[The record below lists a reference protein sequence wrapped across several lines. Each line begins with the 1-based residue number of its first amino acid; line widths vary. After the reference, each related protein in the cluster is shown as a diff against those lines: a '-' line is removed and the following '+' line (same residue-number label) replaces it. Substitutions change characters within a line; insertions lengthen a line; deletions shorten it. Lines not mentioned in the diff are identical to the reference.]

1 MSVKIGIIDSGINPW
16 HSHVG
21 GIEGGIAFHLESE
34 ARVTS
39 SSDFSDELGHGT
51 AIAGI
56 IREKAPFS
64 RLYAVKIFHQSLS
77 APLSLLKAAL
87 TWSIEE
93 KMKIIH
99 LSLGL
104 KGSENE
110 GGLKEL
116 CERAFQ
122 QNIIIVAAARNAD
135 DLIWP
140 AAFETVIGVY
150 WLREAEADSLVYH
163 PEKKIEFGAY
173 GWPRPLPGYPSKF
186 NFSGSSFA
194 AAHVTGR
201 VAQVLENNPGAGV
214 MEVKEMIIKPP
225 LKGGEKLGVNE
236 SGTKK
241 IMEG

>member
-1 MSVKIGIIDSGINPW
+1 MSVRIGIIDSGINSW

-21 GIEGGIAFHLESE
+21 RVEGGIAFHLESG
-34 ARVTS
+34 AKVTS
-39 SSDFSDELGHGT
+39 SSDLKDELGHGT

-56 IREKAPFS
+56 IREKAPS
-64 RLYAVKIFHQSLS
+64 ASLYAVKIFHKSLS
-77 APLSLLKAAL
+77 APLSLLKTAL
-87 TWSIEE
+87 EWAINE
-93 KMKIIH
+93 KMNIIH

-110 GGLKEL
+110 GALKDL
-116 CERAFQ
+116 CEKAFQ
-122 QNIIIVAAARNAD
+122 QNIVIVAAARDCD

-150 WLREAEADSLVYH
+150 WLREAEVDSLVHH

-173 GWPRPLPGYPSKF
+173 GWPRPLPGYPPNF

-201 VAQVLENNPGAGV
+201 VAQVLEKNPSAGV
-214 MEVKEMIIKPP
+214 LTVKEMIIKQP
-225 LKGGEKLGVNE
+225 LNEGKKLGVSK
-236 SGTKK
+236 SGREK
-241 IMEG
+241 IMER